1 MARRIVGDDH
11 RFLIAGSVVIGSLLL
26 LSADTAAR
34 MMIEPYQLPVAVL
47 TSFLGA
53 PTFIYLILGARK
65 I

>member
-1 MARRIVGDDH
+1 
-11 RFLIAGSVVIGSLLL
+11 VIGSLLL